1 MSQIEITL
9 PDKSKRSFESGVTP
23 MQVAE
28 SIGPRL
34 AKDTVA
40 ATLNGVL
47 TDVTSEITENSE
59 LILHTGSS
67 DEGHDVLLH
76 STAHL
81 MAQAVKSIW
90 PKSQI
95 TIGPTIENRFYYDFD
110 IDGTFSDDDLIKIEN
125 KMKEIAND
133 DLSVSRSVLD
143 RDEAIKLFE
152 QRGENYKVEII
163 NEIESADQISAY
175 QQGDFVDLCRGPH
188 VPSTGKIK
196 HFKLLNTSGAYWRG
210 DENNKMLQRIYGT
223 VFHRKKN

>member
-95 TIGPTIENRFYYDFD
+95 TVSYTHLTQPTIY
-110 IDGTFSDDDLIKIEN
+110 
-125 KMKEIAND
+125 
-133 DLSVSRSVLD
+133 SV
-143 RDEAIKLFE
+143 
-152 QRGENYKVEII
+152 
-163 NEIESADQISAY
+163 
-175 QQGDFVDLCRGPH
+175 
-188 VPSTGKIK
+188 
-196 HFKLLNTSGAYWRG
+196 
-210 DENNKMLQRIYGT
+210 
-223 VFHRKKN
+223 